1 MTAAAGSETEPP
13 AVIVLAGGTS
23 RRFGSDKLEFLL
35 PVVLAS
41 LPTGWPVVCVG
52 PERGDLVPPGR
63 NVSWTREEPPFGG
76 PLAAVAAGV
85 GALIELR
92 PEVRLVAV
100 VAGDM
105 PKVGSALP
113 ALVTLVTQPEQAGA
127 AALDGA
133 CLVDDADRRQP
144 LAGVYRAEHL
154 STLLDQDVED
164 QPARALFEGGARIG
178 VITDPDAV
186 QDIDTVAELSAYRS
200 LGDRP

>member
-1 MTAAAGSETEPP
+1 VTQAVGTETEPP
-13 AVIVLAGGTS
+13 SVIVLAGGTS

-35 PVVLAS
+35 PTVLAS

-52 PERGDLVPPGR
+52 PERAELVPPGR
-63 NVSWTREEPPFGG
+63 SVAWTREEPPFGG

-85 GALIELR
+85 RALVHLR

-100 VAGDM
+100 VAADM

-113 ALVTLVTQPEQAGA
+113 ALVTLVTQPQQAGA

-133 CLVDDADRRQP
+133 CLMDDADRRQP
-144 LAGVYRAEHL
+144 LAALYRTEHL
-154 STLLDQDVED
+154 TALLDQDVAD
-164 QPARALFEGGARIG
+164 RPARALFEGARIG
-178 VITDPDAV
+178 VISDPDAA
-186 QDIDTVAELSAYRS
+186 QDIDTVAELTAYRS

>member
-1 MTAAAGSETEPP
+1 MESEGEPP

-23 RRFGSDKLEFLL
+23 RRFGSDKLEYLL
-35 PVVLAS
+35 PTVLAS

-52 PERGDLVPPGR
+52 PERGDLIPPGR
-63 NVSWTREEPPFGG
+63 SVDWTREEPPFGG

-85 GALIELR
+85 RALVSLR

-100 VAGDM
+100 VAADM

-113 ALVTLVTQPEQAGA
+113 ALVTMVMQPEQAGA

-133 CLVDDADRRQP
+133 CLVDDDDRRQP
-144 LAGVYRAEHL
+144 LAGVYRAAHL
-154 STLLDQDVED
+154 KSLLDQDVED
-164 QPARALFEGGARIG
+164 RPARALFEGARIG
-178 VITDPDAV
+178 VITDPDAA
-186 QDIDTVAELSAYRS
+186 QDIDTEAELRAYRS